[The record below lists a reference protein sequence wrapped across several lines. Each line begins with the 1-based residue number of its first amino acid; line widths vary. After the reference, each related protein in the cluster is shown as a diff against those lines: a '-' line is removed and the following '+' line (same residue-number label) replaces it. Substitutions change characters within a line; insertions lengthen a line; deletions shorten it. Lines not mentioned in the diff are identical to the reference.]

1 MEELKL
7 ANHNTTLV
15 DSVEESLISYF
26 KEQGC
31 APDAAFRTRWNS
43 RRRWVSAG
51 PYCAKR

>member
-26 KEQGC
+26 KEQGLRPGC
-31 APDAAFRTRWNS
+31 SWA
-43 RRRWVSAG
+43 SAG